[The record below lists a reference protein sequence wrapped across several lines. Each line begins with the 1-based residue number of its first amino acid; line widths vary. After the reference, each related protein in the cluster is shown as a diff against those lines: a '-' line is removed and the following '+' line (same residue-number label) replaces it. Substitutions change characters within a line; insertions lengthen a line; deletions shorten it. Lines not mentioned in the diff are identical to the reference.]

1 MFHHTHDF
9 FFLSSNMKSLLSVL
23 RVGFV
28 GIELFVNCGAFL
40 TQMLLKDIVSQIFS
54 NQQQINY
61 HLRARLHKVLVPLTN
76 IFQRLTSSYKLLF

>member
-9 FFLSSNMKSLLSVL
+9 FFSNALMILLVLPVLSSNMKSLLSVL

-40 TQMLLKDIVSQIFS
+40 TKML
-54 NQQQINY
+54 
-61 HLRARLHKVLVPLTN
+61 
-76 IFQRLTSSYKLLF
+76 